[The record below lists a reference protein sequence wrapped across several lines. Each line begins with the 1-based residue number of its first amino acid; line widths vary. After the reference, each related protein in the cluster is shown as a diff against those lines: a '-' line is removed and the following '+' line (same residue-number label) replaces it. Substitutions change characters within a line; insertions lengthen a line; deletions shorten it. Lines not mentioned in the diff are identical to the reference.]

1 MAEAETE
8 FVADDVT
15 EFASDGTAIG
25 SVGDLPG
32 EGVEVECKPA
42 VFDEAT
48 GMIARIE
55 HAMSPEAVFTGDD
68 KTASPEVVEA
78 LLPKYHDTNLRYRAV
93 QMYVEG
99 KYSLHTIAETLNV
112 PDRTVARWAEEGN
125 WLAFNERMVDTL
137 KKHEKVR
144 VTMKRI
150 REREKAIDEQVE
162 LGHKITEAGK
172 QFIEAAESAGQ
183 FKAAVEGVK
192 LGSDMVG
199 RALAIN
205 ESGKLDAE
213 ANKGEEQE
221 GGKVPLVAVIAGGG
235 LPSIRIGNADT
246 REVVDVK

>member
-25 SVGDLPG
+25 AVGDLPG

-42 VFDEAT
+42 VFDEET

-55 HAMSPEAVFTGDD
+55 SAMSPDAVLAGKDRTVSAD
-68 KTASPEVVEA
+68 AVEA
-78 LLPKYHDTNLRYRAV
+78 LLPKYNDRKLRLRAV
-93 QMYVEG
+93 KLYVEG
-99 KYSLHTIAETLNV
+99 KYSLHTIAETLEV

-125 WLAFNERMVDTL
+125 WIEFNERMVNTL

-172 QFIEAAESAGQ
+172 QFIEGAESAGQ

-213 ANKGEEQE
+213 ANKGDE
-221 GGKVPLVAVIAGGG
+221 GDGRTPLVAVIAGGG
-235 LPSIRIGNADT
+235 LPTIRVGNADAG
-246 REVVDVK
+246 EVIDVK

>member
-1 MAEAETE
+1 MADRDME

-15 EFASDGTAIG
+15 EFATDGTAIG
-25 SVGDLPG
+25 EVGGLPG
-32 EGVEVECKPA
+32 ADVEVECRPA
-42 VFDEAT
+42 TFDETT
-48 GMIARIE
+48 GLIARIE
-55 HAMSPEAVFTGDD
+55 TAMSPEAVLRGDD
-68 KTASPEVVEA
+68 PSVPPEAVEA
-78 LLPKYHDTNLRYRAV
+78 LLPKYGDQRLRLRAV
-93 QMYVEG
+93 QLYVEG
-99 KYSLHTIAETLNV
+99 KYSLHTIAETLEV

-125 WLAFNERMVDTL
+125 WIAFNERMVDTL

-162 LGHKITEAGK
+162 LGHRITEAGK
-172 QFIEAAESAGQ
+172 QFIEDAESAGQ

-213 ANKGEEQE
+213 SNKGGEVE
-221 GGKVPLVAVIAGGG
+221 GKTPLVAVIAGGG
-235 LPSIRIGNADT
+235 LPAIRVAGKEGVI
-246 REVVDVK
+246 DVK

>member
-1 MAEAETE
+1 MADADTE

-15 EFASDGTAIG
+15 EFAADGTAIG
-25 SVGDLPG
+25 SVGNLPG
-32 EGVEVECKPA
+32 EGVEIECKPA
-42 VFDEAT
+42 VFDEQT

-55 HAMSPEAVFTGDD
+55 NAMSPEAVFTGDD
-68 KTASPEVVEA
+68 KTVAPEAVEA
-78 LLPKYHDTNLRYRAV
+78 LLPKYHDTRLRYRAV
-93 QMYVEG
+93 QLYVEG
-99 KYSLHTIAETLNV
+99 KYSLHTIAETLDV

-125 WLAFNERMVDTL
+125 WIAFNERMVDTL

-150 REREKAIDEQVE
+150 REREKAIDEQTE

-172 QFIEAAESAGQ
+172 KFIEEAESAGQ

-192 LGSDMVG
+192 LGSDMIG

-213 ANKGEEQE
+213 SNKGDEQE
-221 GGKVPLVAVIAGGG
+221 NGKVPLVAVITGGG
-235 LPSIRIGNADT
+235 LPAVQGGTVI
-246 REVVDVK
+246 DVNP

>member
-1 MAEAETE
+1 MADRDME

-25 SVGDLPG
+25 AVGDLPG
-32 EGVEVECKPA
+32 EGVEVECRPA
-42 VFDEAT
+42 VFDETT
-48 GMIARIE
+48 GLIARIE
-55 HAMSPEAVFTGDD
+55 TAMSPEAVLHGDD
-68 KTASPEVVEA
+68 PSVPPEAVEA
-78 LLPKYHDTNLRYRAV
+78 LLPKYGDQRLRLRAV
-93 QMYVEG
+93 QLYVEG

-125 WLAFNERMVDTL
+125 WLAFSERMVDTL
-137 KKHEKVR
+137 KKHEKAR

-172 QFIEAAESAGQ
+172 QFIEGAESAGQ

-213 ANKGEEQE
+213 SNKGEETE
-221 GGKVPLVAVIAGGG
+221 GKTPLVAVIAGGG
-235 LPSIRIGNADT
+235 LPAIRVAGKEGVI
-246 REVVDVK
+246 DVK